1 MEEIDYANEI
11 GLRSA
16 VKKLHVRERGHVLAK
31 KWIDTLKSKLS
42 KVNRLDSNDILL
54 HKALTDAEFE
64 FFDTIY
70 VKIGCDK
77 GYIHYWSKKGS
88 TI

>member
-31 KWIDTLKSKLS
+31 KWIDTLK
-42 KVNRLDSNDILL
+42 I
-54 HKALTDAEFE
+54 
-64 FFDTIY
+64 
-70 VKIGCDK
+70 KIAVL
-77 GYIHYWSKKGS
+77 IS
-88 TI
+88 